1 MHAALGVWVGLTER
15 RGGVMSRREGG
26 GRGPHSRMKIIAIT
40 PSHDTSE
47 SER

>member
-1 MHAALGVWVGLTER
+1 
-15 RGGVMSRREGG
+15 MSRREGG
-26 GRGPHSRMKIIAIT
+26 GGGGGGDPHSWMKIIAIT